1 MTSKQ
6 TTLYSSGTVKRD
18 DPYSDDDAKEETKA
32 IKKVRKLTNEGKFSF
47 KTSTQLKKTLI
58 RSIVEGGLVTR

>member
-1 MTSKQ
+1 MIFRKNNFAKKHLKTLIMTSKQ

-32 IKKVRKLTNEGKFSF
+32 IRKEVTH
-47 KTSTQLKKTLI
+47 
-58 RSIVEGGLVTR
+58 RGLLR